1 MAAITLELEQAEQ
14 GALARFAESLGVT
27 PTDVAYA
34 ALNHLMM
41 RCEDPGLQLDIVETR
56 NWRRDHLP
64 LWSDSACAAYA
75 YDRSLVD
82 EPLPS
87 RLFNGHIGRVSPG

>member
-1 MAAITLELEQAEQ
+1 MAAITLELEQAEH

-34 ALNHLMM
+34 ALDHLMM

-56 NWRRDHLP
+56 NWRKDHPP
-64 LWSDSACAAYA
+64 LWSDAASAAYA
-75 YDRSLVD
+75 YNGFADD

-87 RLFNGHIGRVSPG
+87 RLFNGHIGRL